1 MQSLPTQLVLLG
13 NVPKDPT
20 SAISDDSRSSE
31 IVKQAEFSQT
41 ILLVKEYSALL
52 EKSHMYMQKVI
63 ILFL

>member
-13 NVPKDPT
+13 NVPKDPP

-31 IVKQAEFSQT
+31 IVKQAEFSQI

-52 EKSHMYMQKVI
+52 EKSHRYMQKVI